1 MVRFLRPLAVSVH
14 DVRPSNILD
23 IDDRIRAAGAAAGVT
38 HLQLTK
44 VGEDKGVQLI
54 LHHPSSS
61 KGLQLSK

>member
-23 IDDRIRAAGAAAGVT
+23 IDDRIRGAGVAAGVT

-44 VGEDKGVQLI
+44 VGEDKVC
-54 LHHPSSS
+54 S
-61 KGLQLSK
+61 